1 MAALAQNVET
11 TAQIALAQ
19 NLPESEFPVSGV
31 AVIPYH
37 INDGIVN
44 YLGFKGDRLHMTKY
58 QRNEWESHF
67 YKKDEGENP
76 ILKGA
81 PHSIFRVKPKLILT
95 GKEYDKIT
103 VAMAMLKHCV
113 KKGWMPKLFG
123 SKEEARSAVMHQ
135 EYAITG
141 VKLILFHNLMVE
153 FTNKTAGQ
161 DYVEFVVGGREKN
174 ESIIDCLQRE
184 LEEESGLKWEQG
196 NAFSDALIEQMTFIG
211 YSEPFGKTTKRV
223 TAVFGVQMS
232 NYCDTLSF
240 CDLVLS
246 KRRPTGFELLNV
258 HSYFKYLPGI
268 NVEAAKE
275 EKSTL
280 ETHGMNFYPMIM
292 DRDGHAQMDVKNIG
306 FYGMFKEFL
315 NQKFPECV
323 KTTFLGHVTLED
335 YRSWLEWEKTG
346 GSQPLWYMG
355 FTSKAREI
363 QNHFGTL
370 TAMYDIKFSVTRDE
384 FLEWKAWQGTGGS
397 KPSWFM
403 SDDIKA
409 LEIMNKYD
417 ELAQLYTPEV
427 DSEDAGAAAPK
438 TPSKRKTEAVAPG
451 APKKPKTPTSP

>member
-1 MAALAQNVET
+1 MAAAANPSAKSSAQNPDFE
-11 TAQIALAQ
+11 
-19 NLPESEFPVSGV
+19 LPESEFPVTGV

-37 INDGIVN
+37 IEDGIVN
-44 YLGFKGDRLHMTKY
+44 YGAFKGDRLHMTAQQQK
-58 QRNEWESHF
+58 EWESHF
-67 YKKDEGENP
+67 YKKDEGETP

-95 GKEYDKIT
+95 GKEFDKIT
-103 VAMAMLKHCV
+103 VAYAMLKHCV

-123 SKEEARSAVMHQ
+123 SKEEARHAVKYQ
-135 EYAITG
+135 EYAVTG
-141 VKLILFHNLMVE
+141 VKLMLFHNLMVE

-174 ESIIDCLQRE
+174 ESIVECLQRE

-196 NAFSDALIEQMTFIG
+196 VGPEGRDDLIEQMTFIG

-240 CDLVLS
+240 CDLALS

-268 NVEAAKE
+268 NVEAAKK

-280 ETHGMNFYPMIM
+280 ETHGMDFYPMIM

-315 NQKFPECV
+315 KGIHPECV

-335 YRSWLEWEKTG
+335 YQSWLEWEKTG

-370 TAMYDIKFSVTRDE
+370 TAMYASPDNKRKSSGGASKYSVTRDE

-403 SDDIKA
+403 SDDTKA

-417 ELAQLYTPEV
+417 ELAQLYTEPQ
-427 DSEDAGAAAPK
+427 
-438 TPSKRKTEAVAPG
+438 
-451 APKKPKTPTSP
+451 KKQKC